1 MFVNPADRDLPS
13 RTVTQDSLLLKEVL
27 QSIDA
32 QSCPTTY
39 NFHMH
44 TNCSDGKLDP
54 AELMLQAVEL
64 GLQGMA
70 ITDHHSVKGYRL
82 ACQWMEDWRWRN
94 PSSWGQKYRKKSK
107 KKGRKPGR
115 SVNSRN
121 GKQISQPFDQQTG
134 RPIVQQLSQV
144 DSQQSRHTRKALPKK
159 APLKK
164 ALPKLWAGIEITSR
178 LADTDVHILG
188 YAFEP
193 DDEAMKPYVKGSAPK
208 GGDRQAHR
216 VIGAIQAAGGI
227 AVLAHPVRY
236 RTDEITLIN
245 AAANLGI
252 DGVET
257 YYAYNNPAVWRPSP
271 GKTERVAALALA
283 HNLLSSCGTDTH
295 GKLITRR
302 L

>member
-1 MFVNPADRDLPS
+1 MSASPADRALPS
-13 RTVTQDSLLLKEVL
+13 RTATQDSLLLRKVL

-32 QSCPTTY
+32 RSCPTVY

-54 AELMLQAVEL
+54 SELMLQAVEL

-70 ITDHHSVKGYRL
+70 ITDHHSVKGYRK
-82 ACQWMEDWRWRN
+82 ACQWMEDWLWRT
-94 PSSWGQKYRKKSK
+94 PSSWGQRQRRKGKCSRRRSHGKKSSIQSSSEQDSSLRTVESLDRMK
-107 KKGRKPGR
+107 VSTGNIRPRRK
-115 SVNSRN
+115 
-121 GKQISQPFDQQTG
+121 
-134 RPIVQQLSQV
+134 
-144 DSQQSRHTRKALPKK
+144 
-159 APLKK
+159 
-164 ALPKLWAGIEITSR
+164 LPKLWTGIEITSR
-178 LADTDVHILG
+178 LAETDVHILG

-193 DDEAMKPYVKGSAPK
+193 SALAMKPYLQGAAPK
-208 GGDRQAHR
+208 GEDRQASR
-216 VIGAIQAAGGI
+216 VIRSIQSAGGL

-245 AAANLGI
+245 AAARLGI

-283 HNLLSSCGTDTH
+283 NNLLSSCGTDTH

>member
-1 MFVNPADRDLPS
+1 MSANPADRDSPS
-13 RTVTQDSLLLKEVL
+13 RTATQDSLLLRKVF

-44 TNCSDGKLDP
+44 TNCSDGKLEP
-54 AELMLQAVEL
+54 SELMVQAVEI

-70 ITDHHSVKGYRL
+70 ITDHHSVKGYRK

-94 PSSWGQKYRKKSK
+94 PSSWGQRQRRKG
-107 KKGRKPGR
+107 KGANRRAK
-115 SVNSRN
+115 
-121 GKQISQPFDQQTG
+121 GKQ
-134 RPIVQQLSQV
+134 
-144 DSQQSRHTRKALPKK
+144 DSQDQKVGEHMPQPTSCIQKNYVQKK
-159 APLKK
+159 
-164 ALPKLWAGIEITSR
+164 LPKLWAGIEITSR
-178 LADTDVHILG
+178 LAETDVHILG

-193 DDEAMKPYVKGSAPK
+193 TADAMLPYIQGSAPR
-208 GGDRQAHR
+208 GEDRWASR

-236 RTDEITLIN
+236 RTDEITLIK
-245 AAANLGI
+245 AAASLGI

-257 YYAYNNPAVWRPSP
+257 YYAYNNPAVWKPSP
-271 GKTERVAALALA
+271 GKTERVAALAIA
-283 HNLLSSCGTDTH
+283 NNLLSSCGTDTH

>member
-13 RTVTQDSLLLKEVL
+13 RTVTQDSLLLREVL

-94 PSSWGQKYRKKSK
+94 PSSWGQKYRKKRK
-107 KKGRKPGR
+107 KASRKPGHR
-115 SVNSRN
+115 PE
-121 GKQISQPFDQQTG
+121 GKQNKHKQTNQAYNRPAHRQTSQPIAGQFSKGENPPRRRLTK
-134 RPIVQQLSQV
+134 
-144 DSQQSRHTRKALPKK
+144 T
-159 APLKK
+159 
-164 ALPKLWAGIEITSR
+164 LPKLWAGIEITSR

-193 DDEAMKPYVKGSAPK
+193 SNDAMRPYVKGSAPK
-208 GGDRQAHR
+208 GEDRQAYR
-216 VIGAIQAAGGI
+216 VIKAIQAAGGI

-257 YYAYNNPAVWRPSP
+257 YYAYNNPAVWKPSP

-283 HNLLSSCGTDTH
+283 NNLLSSCGTDTH

>member
-1 MFVNPADRDLPS
+1 MSATPVDGDIPS
-13 RTVTQDSLLLKEVL
+13 RAATQDSLLLRKVL

-32 QSCPTTY
+32 HSCPTTY

-44 TNCSDGKLDP
+44 TNCSDGKLEP

-70 ITDHHSVKGYRL
+70 ITDHHSVRGYRK
-82 ACQWMEDWRWRN
+82 ACQWMEDWLWRS
-94 PSSWGQKYRKKSK
+94 PSSWGQRQRR
-107 KKGRKPGR
+107 KGRGSSRRSHRKRPNAKPISVLPGTSQNAGDSIQVESIRHPVGKPHRR
-115 SVNSRN
+115 S
-121 GKQISQPFDQQTG
+121 
-134 RPIVQQLSQV
+134 
-144 DSQQSRHTRKALPKK
+144 PKK
-159 APLKK
+159 
-164 ALPKLWAGIEITSR
+164 LPKLWTGIEITSR

-193 DDEAMKPYVKGSAPK
+193 TAKAMRPYIQGSAPK
-208 GGDRQAHR
+208 GENRQASR
-216 VIGAIQAAGGI
+216 VIRAIQAAGGI

-236 RTDEITLIN
+236 RTDETTLIS
-245 AAANLGI
+245 AAASLGI

-271 GKTERVAALALA
+271 VKTERVAALALA

>member
-1 MFVNPADRDLPS
+1 MSANPADRVLPS
-13 RTVTQDSLLLKEVL
+13 RTATQDSLLLRKVL
-27 QSIDA
+27 QSISA
-32 QSCPTTY
+32 RSCPTTY

-54 AELMLQAVEL
+54 SELMLQAVEL
-64 GLQGMA
+64 GLRGMA
-70 ITDHHSVKGYRL
+70 ITDHHSVQGYRK
-82 ACQWMEDWRWRN
+82 ACQWMEDWLWRT
-94 PSSWGQKYRKKSK
+94 PSSWGQRQRRKGKGSK
-107 KKGRKPGR
+107 RRSHKKRAGVRPESNIQQAENASQATVHNKLINRPQRK
-115 SVNSRN
+115 
-121 GKQISQPFDQQTG
+121 
-134 RPIVQQLSQV
+134 
-144 DSQQSRHTRKALPKK
+144 
-159 APLKK
+159 
-164 ALPKLWAGIEITSR
+164 LPKLWTGIEITSR

-193 DDEAMKPYVKGSAPK
+193 TAAEMKPYVQGSAPK
-208 GGDRQAHR
+208 GEDRQAGR
-216 VIGAIQAAGGI
+216 VIRAIQAAGGL

-245 AAANLGI
+245 AAARLGI

-283 HNLLSSCGTDTH
+283 NNLLSSCGTDTH